1 MLNIKVLGALVA
13 CALIV
18 AVPSLAHGG
27 PVVGHPLAKGT
38 MQATT
43 INAQA
48 GSMIFEIGTP
58 PWPKESVSRAL
69 NCLPPTAS
77 AMLGISVASPSRFST
92 ARN

>member
-43 INAQA
+43 P
-48 GSMIFEIGTP
+48 IGWRKVKSNP
-58 PWPKESVSRAL
+58 PRATGMVWPKNFVMA
-69 NCLPPTAS
+69 PA
-77 AMLGISVASPSRFST
+77 
-92 ARN
+92 